1 MFRKIEHIGIAV
13 KNLEAANAMF
23 ARLAEVGLLK
33 MEKVESEGVTVS
45 FFQIGETKIEF
56 LEADTP
62 ESPIARHIEKNGEG
76 LHHIAFE
83 VEDIESEMERLKSEG
98 FTLLSDKPKEGADS
112 KRICFVHPRDTNRV
126 LIELCQDIL
135 PK

>member
-13 KNLEAANAMF
+13 KSIESANQMF
-23 ARLAEVGLLK
+23 AGLAEAGLLK
-33 MEKVESEGVTVS
+33 METVESEGVLVS
-45 FFQIGETKIEF
+45 FFQVGETKIEF
-56 LEADTP
+56 LEATTP
-62 ESPIARHIEKNGEG
+62 ESAIARHIEKNGEG

-83 VEDIESEMERLKSEG
+83 VENIDSEMDRLREAG
-98 FTLLSDKPKEGADS
+98 FTLLADKAKEGADN

-135 PK
+135 SK

>member
-13 KNLEAANAMF
+13 KSVEAANAMF
-23 ARLAEVGLLK
+23 TRLAEAGLLK
-33 MEKVESEGVTVS
+33 MEKVESEGVLVS

-56 LEADTP
+56 LEADRP
-62 ESPIARHIEKNGEG
+62 ESAIARHIDKNGEG

-83 VEDIESEMERLKSEG
+83 VEDIESEMERLKNEG
-98 FTLLSDKPKEGADS
+98 FMLLSDKAKEGADS

-126 LIELCQDIL
+126 LVELCQDIL
-135 PK
+135 PR

>member
-13 KNLEAANAMF
+13 KNVEAANTMF
-23 ARLAEVGLLK
+23 ARLAEAGLLK
-33 MEKVESEGVTVS
+33 MEKVESEGVIVS

-56 LEADTP
+56 LEASTQ
-62 ESPIARHIEKNGEG
+62 ESAITRHIDKNGEG

-83 VEDIESEMERLKSEG
+83 VENIEAEMERLKGEG

>member
-13 KNLEAANAMF
+13 KSIESANKMF
-23 ARLAEVGLLK
+23 AGLAEAGLLK
-33 MEKVESEGVTVS
+33 METVESEGVLVS

-56 LEADTP
+56 LEATTP
-62 ESPIARHIEKNGEG
+62 ESAIARHIEKNGEG

-83 VEDIESEMERLKSEG
+83 VENIDSEMDRLKNAG
-98 FTLLSDKPKEGADS
+98 FTLLSDKAKEGADN

-126 LIELCQDIL
+126 LVELCQDIL
-135 PK
+135 SK

>member
-13 KNLEAANAMF
+13 KNVEAANAMF

-45 FFQIGETKIEF
+45 FFQIGDTKIEF
-56 LEADTP
+56 LEADTQ
-62 ESPIARHIEKNGEG
+62 ESAIARHIDKNGEG

-83 VEDIESEMERLKSEG
+83 VENIEKEMERLKKEG

-112 KRICFVHPRDTNRV
+112 KRICFVHPRDTSRV
-126 LIELCQDIL
+126 LVELCQDIL